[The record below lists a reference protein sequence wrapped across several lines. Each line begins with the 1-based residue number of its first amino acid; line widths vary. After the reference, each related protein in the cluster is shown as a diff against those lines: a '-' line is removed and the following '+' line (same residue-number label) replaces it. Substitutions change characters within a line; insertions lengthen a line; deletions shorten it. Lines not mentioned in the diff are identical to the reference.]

1 MSNKSKQSV
10 IEGYVKDINS
20 AFKSIYNRDFN
31 ADDSLLLNKT
41 LYNILDSYFF
51 RDLYNFK
58 KMGID
63 ENGQYVIKSISN
75 GFLDEEVLQ
84 KNGTTETVNINQ
96 YQKKIN
102 NINVNKIPNPVDID
116 INYYSYFLD
125 VLPNNLV
132 NRTLTE
138 VTMPQHPDEQAM
150 KEALI
155 NIDSMYN
162 VLFETSDLKKQLYL
176 KQKDM
181 LTFTIVPESD
191 AIAFIKSTV
200 KTQKLNNDEY
210 MDYLKHNYDLR
221 YCSNDFTGKENNN
234 FYVFAHNNFELAG
247 VTVIRESETVS
258 NILKSD
264 ADKFMTVTSVMVAKN
279 FRGQSLGVKM
289 FDEVLKEAEKNEY
302 ILIRTGSSENGRNY
316 LKDNITAKTKE
327 YPTVPV
333 IQAEV
338 FEHLTPNLKHI
349 FGKNSFNAGKNK
361 LNEIISDI
369 ESFQDAIKIEKKEAR
384 STDEF
389 YAIADKEEDYFK
401 ALNKKLSNLSSKPS
415 F

>member
-1 MSNKSKQSV
+1 
-10 IEGYVKDINS
+10 
-20 AFKSIYNRDFN
+20 
-31 ADDSLLLNKT
+31 
-41 LYNILDSYFF
+41 
-51 RDLYNFK
+51 
-58 KMGID
+58 
-63 ENGQYVIKSISN
+63 
-75 GFLDEEVLQ
+75 
-84 KNGTTETVNINQ
+84 
-96 YQKKIN
+96 
-102 NINVNKIPNPVDID
+102 
-116 INYYSYFLD
+116 
-125 VLPNNLV
+125 
-132 NRTLTE
+132 
-138 VTMPQHPDEQAM
+138 
-150 KEALI
+150 
-155 NIDSMYN
+155 
-162 VLFETSDLKKQLYL
+162 
-176 KQKDM
+176 
-181 LTFTIVPESD
+181 
-191 AIAFIKSTV
+191 
-200 KTQKLNNDEY
+200 
-210 MDYLKHNYDLR
+210 
-221 YCSNDFTGKENNN
+221 
-234 FYVFAHNNFELAG
+234 
-247 VTVIRESETVS
+247 
-258 NILKSD
+258 
-264 ADKFMTVTSVMVAKN
+264 
-279 FRGQSLGVKM
+279 M